1 MIIILKAAAGV
12 LISVVLCLALSK
24 HGNDFSL
31 LLTVAVCCM
40 LTAVSVSYLSPVFEL
55 LYELQSVSHL
65 DSEMLEVLFKAV
77 GIGLLGEITGAICI
91 DAGNASLAKALRIL
105 AAAVILCMSIP
116 MFRSLLDLIEEILGN
131 T

>member
-1 MIIILKAAAGV
+1 
-12 LISVVLCLALSK
+12 
-24 HGNDFSL
+24 
-31 LLTVAVCCM
+31 M